1 MQRLTTSRCC
11 VRQFQDEVCVPARPP
26 CRAAWLARAAAVWAS
41 VATRQATTWVQAEQG
56 GRDNGSF
63 MQASL
68 DNRAA
73 PYTVPMKAV
82 PQECGALGR
91 IRPAL
96 RFVRSVRGRECH
108 NFSCNFSHNFSCN
121 FSPSVL
127 VRALPLPS
135 RAVQRLRP
143 WPALLRSGL
152 FAAVPRCG
160 QARCRTPLPTQP
172 PRPHGAR
179 STLAALASPPPKP
192 RQGSTG

>member
-1 MQRLTTSRCC
+1 MRFACQPGRPAGRPGWHARRRFGR
-11 VRQFQDEVCVPARPP
+11 VR
-26 CRAAWLARAAAVWAS
+26 
-41 VATRQATTWVQAEQG
+41 ATRRATTWVQAEQG

-96 RFVRSVRGRECH
+96 RFVRSVRGRQC
-108 NFSCNFSHNFSCN
+108 HNFSCN

-127 VRALPLPS
+127 VRTLPLPS

-172 PRPHGAR
+172 PRPRGAR
-179 STLAALASPPPKP
+179 STLAALASPPSKP
-192 RQGSTG
+192 CSGSTRCPQ

>member
-1 MQRLTTSRCC
+1 
-11 VRQFQDEVCVPARPP
+11 
-26 CRAAWLARAAAVWAS
+26 
-41 VATRQATTWVQAEQG
+41 
-56 GRDNGSF
+56 

-108 NFSCNFSHNFSCN
+108 NFSCNFSHKFSCN

-127 VRALPLPS
+127 VRALPLCCAADATVASAIAVGPVRGSPAMRPS
-135 RAVQRLRP
+135 
-143 WPALLRSGL
+143 
-152 FAAVPRCG
+152 AVPHAATNTATAAAWRT
-160 QARCRTPLPTQP
+160 QHARCAGVATIKATPGINRL
-172 PRPHGAR
+172 
-179 STLAALASPPPKP
+179 SSIK
-192 RQGSTG
+192 